1 MGLERSEMNENH
13 MTPHKRVMTV
23 LHGGYSRKIPFAV
36 YENKIPQCFAE
47 RELRNRGL
55 CIVQRTASYKIYY
68 PNVGIKEYHYCDE
81 KGRGLVQTIYSTP
94 YGTLSALDEPVDFTV
109 WHHKY
114 LFKTQENY
122 KALLYMIKDAEVNPC
137 YDAAAK
143 FSAVKGEDFVV
154 RDEIPYEPIQAIML
168 DYMGTETFC
177 YEWMDNQ
184 DEILKLYDA
193 LVELNRKIY
202 NVVADG
208 PLECA
213 NYGGNVVPKII
224 GVKSFEKYYIPNYN
238 EAAEALHKKGKLIG
252 SHFDADNTL
261 IMDAIGRT
269 DLDYIEA
276 FDPGMG
282 PSVKEARKAWPDKVL
297 WINWPSSFQLVS
309 TEEIR
314 EITIKLI
321 EDAAPSRS
329 FIIGITETV
338 PENRWQMNFSAIMDG
353 IESYGKL

>member
-1 MGLERSEMNENH
+1 MKNN
-13 MTPHKRVMTV
+13 
-23 LHGGYSRKIPFAV
+23 
-36 YENKIPQCFAE
+36 
-47 RELRNRGL
+47 
-55 CIVQRTASYKIYY
+55 
-68 PNVGIKEYHYCDE
+68 
-81 KGRGLVQTIYSTP
+81 
-94 YGTLSALDEPVDFTV
+94 
-109 WHHKY
+109 
-114 LFKTQENY
+114 
-122 KALLYMIKDAEVNPC
+122 
-137 YDAAAK
+137 
-143 FSAVKGEDFVV
+143 
-154 RDEIPYEPIQAIML
+154 
-168 DYMGTETFC
+168 
-177 YEWMDNQ
+177 
-184 DEILKLYDA
+184 
-193 LVELNRKIY
+193 
-202 NVVADG
+202 
-208 PLECA
+208 
-213 NYGGNVVPKII
+213 
-224 GVKSFEKYYIPNYN
+224 IPNYN

-321 EDAAPSRS
+321 EDAAPGRS
-329 FIIGITETV
+329 FIIGITEIV